1 MALQLPAVLSG
12 SLTLTGAPVY
22 LTPGRDWAR
31 NLQAAQV
38 FGTSEELEAA
48 LSWARTQEAV
58 VCDPYAFSVDAKA
71 ELPTPISAR
80 ERIRASGPTVGLA
93 RAS

>member
-22 LTPGRDWAR
+22 LAAGRDWTRSLSEAE
-31 NLQAAQV
+31 V
-38 FGTSEELEAA
+38 FRSTDDLEAS
-48 LSWARTQEAV
+48 LTWARSQEAV
-58 VCDPYAFSVDAKA
+58 VCDPYAFSVDAQADK
-71 ELPTPISAR
+71 PTPISAR
-80 ERIRASGPTVGLA
+80 ERIRANGPTVGLA